1 MAKYQIVMINV
12 ITFLFILYVCQN
24 FIATFPFF
32 YSYETVIFKI
42 LCIVRSSS
50 SVITFYKKSSDQCTI
65 NMHEKQVE
73 NKENI

>member
-12 ITFLFILYVCQN
+12 TIFLFILYICQN
-24 FIATFPFF
+24 FIATSPFL
-32 YSYETVIFKI
+32 YYYETVIFKI

-50 SVITFYKKSSDQCTI
+50 SVITFYKKNSDQCTI